1 MGMFDGRWAE
11 TFAPMGPGKIV
22 GVWFWG
28 VRAKL
33 SGKLWEF
40 ENLVTIGSVG
50 APGPGIAHERKQ
62 GMIGA
67 GRGG

>member
-1 MGMFDGRWAE
+1 
-11 TFAPMGPGKIV
+11 MGPGKIV